1 MNFPLRVVAAAAAVS
16 AVTLALSAPPSAAAA
31 PNLTST
37 VASAQPLELSPGV
50 VDLSPGVVD
59 EADDS
64 KQKGGADKKADS
76 ADVTRKGLP
85 YGVVPDG
92 GRQLII
98 AHTAGRSST
107 RGTVELWELGSSG
120 TWTRAHRFTQ
130 ARFGY
135 NGLAT
140 ASAKYEGDGKTPMG
154 QYKVPFAF
162 GTSAKPSGTAIE
174 YRKVDGNDQWCGRS
188 TSPHYNSWMDAP
200 DAGCPAHAAEVLSDY
215 YQYNHAAV
223 IGYNPKGTPKRGSA
237 IFLHTHGKGSTAGCV
252 SVSTAQARTLLR
264 WMDPDKTPRIVIA
277 PRGELKNQ

>member
-1 MNFPLRVVAAAAAVS
+1 MNFPLRVVAAASAVS
-16 AVTLALSAPPSAAAA
+16 AVTLALSVPPSAASASA
-31 PNLTST
+31 LTST
-37 VASAQPLELSPGV
+37 ATSTQPQDLSPGL

-59 EADDS
+59 EAPDLS
-64 KQKGGADKKADS
+64 KKGGADDKADS
-76 ADVTRKGLP
+76 TGVTRKGLP

-107 RGTVELWELGSSG
+107 RGTVELWELGSSE
-120 TWTRAHRFTQ
+120 TWTRAHTFTQ

-140 ASAKYEGDGKTPMG
+140 ATGKREGDGKTPMG

-162 GTSAKPSGTAIE
+162 GTNSKPSGTDIE

-200 DAGCPAHAAEVLSDY
+200 NKSCPAHAAEVLSDY
-215 YQYNHAAV
+215 YQYNYAAV
-223 IGYNPKGTPKRGSA
+223 IGYNPKRTPKLGSA

-252 SVSTAQARTLLR
+252 SVTTAQAKTLLR
-264 WMDPDKTPRIVIA
+264 WMDPEKTPRIVIA